1 MLKEISNYRK
11 SEYYNKFGKVF
22 DNMELYANTLGKEW
36 DYYIVMYDE
45 LAKIIEC
52 YFSFMRDNLEDLKLY
67 ALMYRNVSLGQNSI
81 YDKAFFLNNKEKIIG
96 YKNRIYSLS
105 ASKKEVLVRYY
116 YKYDDLFEMYCKK
129 RVERVIS
136 TKKKATWPSVT
147 VSGRYFPVSYISI
160 EDLQKIRKGQFGEGS
175 GLNDLSDEES
185 SILLEHI
192 EELTNNRSTDLYTA
206 DMDIYT
212 DKKDFI
218 KERILPY
225 YFDGSDIY
233 KKLINDYINNKY
245 KRGHSRFLSQK
256 QYERGEFFLLL
267 KDQYKLK
274 EYINSN
280 DKIISLK
287 KEKDNLEHPTL
298 YLLPDNPYVDPEEKR
313 KIEDLRTLLKTRNKE
328 IKEMCDNRIKSVN
341 EKIEKKEKEIKD
353 SLHKDY
359 NSFIDELSLKLNS
372 DNDSFWWYL
381 YNNQS
386 ELISFYSQLIVS
398 QFRNIVHNQLREWI
412 EYKCFPISWRPV
424 SNDQFSRAVNGFP
437 SRETFETK
445 IEKSCNSSVTNGAT
459 LWNKH
464 IEGLKKEHV
473 EEERKRAEEDQ
484 KRREEEE
491 EKRKEQYRFNIRN
504 RHLRD
509 SKVSFRETDHVYI
522 VDGIPFDSVTTF
534 VKNCFPDFDAEF
546 HAKRRA
552 EALGIT
558 KEAVLEMW
566 DKKGKESREQG
577 TAMHKKIESYYL
589 GKEPSTDDTFELFKI
604 FANKITLKPYR
615 TEWAVYDWEQK
626 IAGTIDFVDYQ
637 NGEYIIYDW
646 KRSDKLIAKNG
657 LPIKNS
663 QYGEKALPP
672 IENLDNSPYYHY
684 ALQLSLYK
692 YILEKNYG
700 INISKLRLGIFH
712 PSYNKPYV
720 LEMPYMQNEIDTL
733 FGLRS
738 EVVF

>member
-1 MLKEISNYRK
+1 MLKEISNYHK

-52 YFSFMRDNLEDLKLY
+52 YFSFMRDNIEDLKLY

-136 TKKKATWPSVT
+136 TKKKAMWPSAT

-175 GLNDLSDEES
+175 GLNDLSDDES

-212 DKKDFI
+212 DKKDYI

-225 YFDGSDIY
+225 YYDGSDIY
-233 KKLINDYINNKY
+233 KKLINDFINNKY
-245 KRGHSRFLSQK
+245 KRGHSCFLSQK
-256 QYERGEFFLLL
+256 QHERGEFLLL

-274 EYINSN
+274 EYFNSN
-280 DKIISLK
+280 EKIISLK
-287 KEKDNLEHPTL
+287 
-298 YLLPDNPYVDPEEKR
+298 
-313 KIEDLRTLLKTRNKE
+313 
-328 IKEMCDNRIKSVN
+328 N
-341 EKIEKKEKEIKD
+341 EKNLVYANMRQDPFWSSRINSINEEIENKEKEIKE

-386 ELISFYSQLIVS
+386 ELMTFYSQLIVS

-437 SRETFETK
+437 TRETFETN
-445 IEKSCNSSVTNGAT
+445 IEKSYNSSVTNGAT

-464 IEGLKKEHV
+464 IEGLKNEHV
-473 EEERKRAEEDQ
+473 KEERKRAEEDQ

-509 SKVSFRETDHVYI
+509 SKVSFREADHVYI

-534 VKNCFPDFDAEF
+534 VKNCFPEFDAEL
-546 HAKRRA
+546 HAKRKA

-637 NGEYIIYDW
+637 NGEYTIYDW

-700 INISKLRLGIFH
+700 ITVSKLRLGIFH

-720 LEMPYMQNEIDTL
+720 LEMPYLKNEIDTL